1 VYGEW
6 IKIRFPRKCYV
17 QDVLYTPFSLATSI
31 GQGYLLGSNDEYD
44 WEPVYPIN
52 KTFINLNEMSLINVG
67 GILPA
72 IYTGSSKAFQ
82 YFTFMATTIQGT
94 SGAAA
99 GSTEK
104 FAITNLRFTLYDSWV
119 YHDNIISV
127 GTFPETPVSNALD
140 VNGNAYVS
148 GQIITDGG
156 INVLSGTSYL
166 KGRVGIGAT
175 TTPAYPLDIIGDVNI
190 TGEFRKNGTIFTGGV
205 GWTKTTGLLTSD
217 AGDINIVGG
226 YGRNIKTFND
236 NTTRQRILFQS
247 AGQTY
252 QQSCAAISVVNG
264 TDVAD
269 MYLEWLNPNVTT
281 GGKLYLRNA
290 GTNLGGATYFEWW
303 FRASQCKNSTTTSSW
318 TVTSDHRIKE
328 NIKKANLK
336 TCYNNVKELNLYR
349 FKYIDAFGN
358 GTEHDKYQ
366 LGFIA
371 QQVNK
376 KYKNSVSR
384 GSVKMKD
391 NRNIPDLYMLD
402 VSQINMTTYGAVKRL
417 IRIVE
422 RQSKRI
428 KKLEEQLGIEDDESD
443 NDDAD
448 EPYVKE
454 CCGDECDIDCL
465 IPEPDKPH

>member
-1 VYGEW
+1 MGIFDTTQFTNNLTTNKIDILDTWKPTTSITADRLTTTVSIASANFDGSSSISISYRNLDNIPW
-6 IKIRFPRKCYV
+6 INP
-17 QDVLYTPFSLATSI
+17 PFS
-31 GQGYLLGSNDEYD
+31 
-44 WEPVYPIN
+44 
-52 KTFINLNEMSLINVG
+52 
-67 GILPA
+67 
-72 IYTGSSKAFQ
+72 
-82 YFTFMATTIQGT
+82 TT
-94 SGAAA
+94 
-99 GSTEK
+99 
-104 FAITNLRFTLYDSWV
+104 N
-119 YHDNIISV
+119 
-127 GTFPETPVSNALD
+127 
-140 VNGNAYVS
+140 
-148 GQIITDGG
+148 
-156 INVLSGTSYL
+156 SYM
-166 KGRVGIGAT
+166 T
-175 TTPAYPLDIIGDVNI
+175 TTRYVKIGGTATEPAYPLDVTGDVNI
-190 TGEFRKNGTIFTGGV
+190 TGNYRKNGTIFTGGV

-217 AGDINIVGG
+217 AGDITIVGG
-226 YGRNIKTFND
+226 NGRDIRTLND
-236 NTTRQRILFQS
+236 TTTRQRILFQS

-252 QQSCAAISVVNG
+252 QQSSAAISVVDSVNSG
-264 TDVAD
+264 TNTSE
-269 MYLEWLNPNVTT
+269 MFLEWLNPNATT

-391 NRNIPDLYMLD
+391 NREVPDLYMLD
-402 VSQINMTTYGAVKRL
+402 VSQINMTTYGAVKQL

-428 KKLEEQLGIEDDESD
+428 KKLEEQLGIVDDESD